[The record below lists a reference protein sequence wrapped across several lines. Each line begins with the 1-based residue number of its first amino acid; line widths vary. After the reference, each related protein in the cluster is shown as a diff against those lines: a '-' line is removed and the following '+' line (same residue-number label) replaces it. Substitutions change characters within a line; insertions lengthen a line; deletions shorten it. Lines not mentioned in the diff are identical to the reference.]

1 MAGLEFMVR
10 VGAGK
15 LRFWLKVRVEV
26 EVELEFVTGIVD
38 AILKVEIGYTAV
50 CFLYCWKN

>member
-15 LRFWLKVRVEV
+15 LRFRLKVRVEV

-38 AILKVEIGYTAV
+38 AILKVEVGYTAV